1 MVKSYCKV
9 DNDKLKRNLFGITFA
24 NPVGIAAGFDKNATH
39 ISEFENF
46 GFGFIEIGTVT
57 PKPQKGNPKK
67 RLFRLNEDNAII
79 NRLGFNN
86 DGVTKIKKRLNRNH
100 KLIIGGN
107 IGKNKITPNSEAKND
122 YLICFE
128 ELYDYVD
135 YFAINVSS
143 PNTPGLRELQSR
155 EFLTDLF
162 LDLNK
167 YRSIKKIFKPIL
179 LKISPDL
186 NKNKII
192 EILDVINKCNVDGII
207 ATNTTIDFPKLKS
220 SHKNEV
226 GGLSGRPLFSKSL
239 GLINFI
245 HKKTEGKIPIIGV
258 GGVLSADNAVEMLNA
273 GASLVQLY
281 SGLIYEGP
289 GLVKKINKKLLVGAI

>member
-1 MVKSYCKV
+1 M
-9 DNDKLKRNLFGITFA
+9 
-24 NPVGIAAGFDKNATH
+24 
-39 ISEFENF
+39 
-46 GFGFIEIGTVT
+46 
-57 PKPQKGNPKK
+57 
-67 RLFRLNEDNAII
+67 
-79 NRLGFNN
+79 
-86 DGVTKIKKRLNRNH
+86 
-100 KLIIGGN
+100 
-107 IGKNKITPNSEAKND
+107 
-122 YLICFE
+122 
-128 ELYDYVD
+128 
-135 YFAINVSS
+135 
-143 PNTPGLRELQSR
+143 
-155 EFLTDLF
+155 F

-258 GGVLSADNAVEMLNA
+258 GGILSADNAVEMLNA